1 MYRIAVDIGGTFT
14 DIVLEDEESIL
25 SEKVLTT
32 TTNPEIGAITGIQ
45 NIIKKKGISF
55 NQINTII
62 HGTTLAANSII
73 QRKGAKTAFITTSG
87 FRDILEM
94 QYEKRFDQYNLNI
107 KLPQPLVPRNLRFTL
122 KERCLA
128 SGKIML
134 KPKINEIK
142 ILAKKLASL
151 KIEAL
156 AIGFLH
162 SYTNAENELF
172 VKNTLR
178 KYLPPK
184 ITLCTSHQI
193 CPEVREL
200 SLIHI

>member
-14 DIVLEDEESIL
+14 DIVLTDSRNTF

-32 TTNPEIGAITGIQ
+32 TSNPEIGAINGIQ
-45 NIIKKKGISF
+45 RIIKENGISIDK
-55 NQINTII
+55 INTII

-107 KLPQPLVPRNLRFTL
+107 KLPTPLVPRDFRFTL

-128 SGKIML
+128 SGKIIL

-142 ILAKKLASL
+142 ILAKKLISL
-151 KIEAL
+151 NIEAV

-162 SYTNAENELF
+162 SYINAENELF
-172 VKNTLR
+172 VENNK
-178 KYLPPK
+178 K
-184 ITLCTSHQI
+184 ISTHKSHI
-193 CPEVREL
+193 VYK
-200 SLIHI
+200 

>member
-14 DIVLEDEESIL
+14 DIVLEDKESIL

-94 QYEKRFDQYNLNI
+94 QYEKRFDQYNL
-107 KLPQPLVPRNLRFTL
+107 KFALPCRSQHRPCPSASSLRILSSFFAQDL
-122 KERCLA
+122 GHQERSNSSEAFHHRA
-128 SGKIML
+128 SG
-134 KPKINEIK
+134 
-142 ILAKKLASL
+142 
-151 KIEAL
+151 
-156 AIGFLH
+156 
-162 SYTNAENELF
+162 
-172 VKNTLR
+172 R
-178 KYLPPK
+178 K
-184 ITLCTSHQI
+184 
-193 CPEVREL
+193 
-200 SLIHI
+200 